1 MRPAIRQ
8 CRVFR
13 VRQGSA
19 SIDGNTG
26 EFHHLAPFYRL
37 VRDQLAEFGRRHRL
51 RNATDL
57 SESRHQL
64 RILQRL
70 ADRLVKRGDD
80 FRRRA
85 LGAEMP

>member
-1 MRPAIRQ
+1 MPGLQ
-8 CRVFR
+8 

-26 EFHHLAPFYRL
+26 KFHHLAPFLRL

-51 RNATDL
+51 RNAADF
-57 SESRHQL
+57 SKARDQL
-64 RILQRL
+64 GILQRL
-70 ADRLVKRGDD
+70 ADGLVKRGDD